1 MITSYNQLVCFS
13 CYALYNFF
21 KYGNGSVC
29 KWMLWKIT
37 LIYDYTQLN
46 KIQNNVHI
54 RIVTQILKPLG
65 KAYTWG
71 DHGMKT
77 LGHREPQKWF
87 KLPLQHASPLSH
99 LKYTIS
105 ILWGRGDQTTFIT
118 PCQETALQ
126 TLCSQLHVSC
136 LWVACIRFA
145 SFQRGYWTFWSF
157 TSLPGSVGS
166 LGFLGRPLP
175 LFSLIYSGLEHW
187 NKEGLGFVCLWNRE
201 RSWDYI
207 LRRKGAA
214 WQF

>member
-1 MITSYNQLVCFS
+1 MLCII
-13 CYALYNFF
+13 FF

-54 RIVTQILKPLG
+54 RIVTQILKSLG

-136 LWVACIRFA
+136 LCGWHA
-145 SFQRGYWTFWSF
+145 
-157 TSLPGSVGS
+157 
-166 LGFLGRPLP
+166 
-175 LFSLIYSGLEHW
+175 SGLLVS
-187 NKEGLGFVCLWNRE
+187 KEVIGPSEASQDFLALWGVWG
-201 RSWDYI
+201 SWGGHF
-207 LRRKGAA
+207 LSFPWSTQG
-214 WQF
+214 